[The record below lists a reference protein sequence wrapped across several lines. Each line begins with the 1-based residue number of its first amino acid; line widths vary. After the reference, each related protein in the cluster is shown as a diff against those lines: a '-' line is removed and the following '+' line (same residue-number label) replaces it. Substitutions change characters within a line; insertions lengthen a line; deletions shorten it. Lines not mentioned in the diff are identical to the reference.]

1 MLVYL
6 NRPFIFIDIQINLV
20 KSYLISPKLYYILVH
35 TVSVLFEPKLNVKLQ
50 FTGLNN
56 QGHQGNN
63 AVELA
68 GTSQGKAHLFFLE
81 MSLNTMKTLHNLHTI
96 FTMLN

>member
-1 MLVYL
+1 M
-6 NRPFIFIDIQINLV
+6 NSKFNN
-20 KSYLISPKLYYILVH
+20 ILVH
-35 TVSVLFEPKLNVKLQ
+35 TVRVLFEPKLNVKLQ
-50 FTGLNN
+50 LFTGLNN

-81 MSLNTMKTLHNLHTI
+81 MSLNTMKTLYNLRTI
-96 FTMLN
+96 FALLI